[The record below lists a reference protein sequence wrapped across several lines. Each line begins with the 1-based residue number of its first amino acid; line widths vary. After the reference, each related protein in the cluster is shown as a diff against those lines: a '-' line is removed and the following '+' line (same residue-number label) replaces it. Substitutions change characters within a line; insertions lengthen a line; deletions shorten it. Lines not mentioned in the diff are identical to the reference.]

1 MNGKVVFADYR
12 PHPKDRLK
20 EMADFNP
27 NVVTGLGS
35 GMDTK
40 NIIKQMIEVEKKKIE
55 PIQKRQEEKTLEL
68 AAWKQVKTHLDTVKG
83 TSDVLSK
90 KSMWEGKIVTSSN
103 PDIVEAVATAGAKP
117 GKHTLVV
124 DKLALNHQIASQ
136 GFAEKDIQIGTG
148 RVTVTTGVDGENT
161 ETIVI
166 DETNNTLQGFADAI
180 GDREMGVSADIIKT
194 GSKDRPY
201 QIVLTSDKT
210 GFEGEIKV
218 EVVLEGEDE
227 SPSFDPFYSQPGAW
241 KGIDKSGEAAAAK
254 AAAGPSGLGASTA
267 IPVLG
272 GTYGGEEPI
281 ELEFTVVNTGVV
293 GTSESLRIRWEDN
306 LGRQGYLDLGSFNYT
321 PGDPSPVVDGITMSM
336 GVGEVLVNDTFNS
349 RAKPQ
354 ESDLFWWKDETQRA
368 PAITQPK
375 TWGKQATEG
384 APVITGEM
392 DTGEDDVFTLKVIG
406 SGQVGAGED
415 LKIEYTSENGL
426 KGTAF
431 VGAGYKPGTPLSLGH
446 GLSIEVKPGLLNDG
460 AFSTFEYQA
469 GSTENLW
476 WLPDDE
482 RIEGNIIKNVTNWVQ
497 PEVEDEDELVTT
509 SAGGLSDQSK
519 PKGPRVSTAGKEI
532 VGTYDSF
539 ESKVY
544 TFTALG
550 NGAPGVTKNLEMKW
564 EDNMGGSG
572 VLAIGGDDYESG
584 KPIAFDSGLSLVLGE
599 GEMFETDSFTFRTFS
614 PVIQPPQDAE
624 VRLGATELGGGLLIT
639 NPTNTL
645 DAVIDGV
652 KLNLISTDDKPITI
666 SIKGDTEK
674 AVTTIAEFV
683 ASYNEMLSYF
693 REVTKYDK
701 ESDAAGPL
709 QGDRNLPKI
718 QAETTNIFI
727 DTVFG
732 LSTDSNQLI
741 TVGLKLGDNGLIV
754 VDEDKLRN
762 ATEDNLGRVANLFR
776 SFGEVDNTGIS
787 YLSSTKETQIS
798 GETPYAI
805 DITSAAT
812 KGFYTTKEQ
821 MNPQPIVIN
830 EDNEGI
836 YLAVNGRESEVLTI
850 PQGTYDMQTLAREIQ
865 KLVIDDKFLS
875 KMKIIITEDKGQMTI
890 RSNMTGARSAVVVRP
905 ANPSLAMTHP
915 LADGVSRS
923 GTDVVGTIDGV
934 QMEGTGQI
942 LSGPEGS
949 KYEGLKLFVSLTDT
963 QIGDEVEGHMTFTK
977 GVGTKVTE
985 YIEEVMDSESGSLGV
1000 YTKNVEEQLAG
1011 YDTEIKTLEER
1022 LGAKREKLQM
1032 KFAKMESKLGQLK
1045 SEQKYLSAELSKM

>member
-1 MNGKVVFADYR
+1 
-12 PHPKDRLK
+12 
-20 EMADFNP
+20 MADFNP

-40 NIIKQMIEVEKKKIE
+40 AIIKTMIEVEQKKIE
-55 PIQKRQEEKTLEL
+55 PVKKRQEEKTLEL
-68 AAWKQVKTHLDTVKG
+68 AAWKQVKTHLETVKG
-83 TSDVLSK
+83 TSEVLSK
-90 KSMWEGKIVTSSN
+90 KSMWEGKIVSSSN
-103 PDIVEAVATAGAKP
+103 PDVVDAVATAGAKP

-136 GFAEKDIQIGTG
+136 GFEDKDVQVGTG

-218 EVVLEGEDE
+218 EVALEGDDE

-241 KGIDKSGEAAAAK
+241 KGIKKQDEAAAAAAK
-254 AAAGPSGLGASTA
+254 AGPTGLGASTA

-272 GTYGGEEPI
+272 GTYQGEDPI

-306 LGRQGYLDLGSFNYT
+306 QDRQGYLDLGSFNYT
-321 PGDPSPVVDGITMSM
+321 PGDPIPVVDGITMAM

-349 RAKPQ
+349 NAKPQ
-354 ESDLFWWKDETQRA
+354 ESDLFWWKDEMQRA

-384 APVITGEM
+384 APVITGEL
-392 DTGEDDVFTLKVIG
+392 DTGEDDSFTLKVVG
-406 SGQVGAGED
+406 SGQVGAAEN
-415 LKIEYTSENGL
+415 LQIEYTSENGL

-431 VGAGYKPGTPLSLGH
+431 VGSGYKPGTPLSLGH
-446 GLSIEVKPGLLNDG
+446 GLAIEVKPGLLNDG
-460 AFSTFEYQA
+460 AFSTFAYQA

-476 WLPDDE
+476 WLDDDE
-482 RIEGNIIKNVTNWVQ
+482 RNEGNLVKDITNWVQ
-497 PEVEDEDELVTT
+497 PEVDEEDDLVTT
-509 SAGGLSDQSK
+509 SAGGLSEQSK
-519 PKGPRVSTAGKEI
+519 PKGPRVSTAAKEI
-532 VGTYDSF
+532 VGSYDNF

-550 NGAPGVTKNLEMKW
+550 NGAPGVTKNLELKW
-564 EDNMGGSG
+564 EDNMGNNG
-572 VLAIGGDDYESG
+572 VLSIGGDEYEAG
-584 KPIAFDSGLSLVLGE
+584 KPVAFDSGLSLVLGE
-599 GEMFETDSFTFRTFS
+599 GEMFESDSFTFRTFS

-645 DAVIDGV
+645 DDVIDGV
-652 KLNLISTDDKPITI
+652 KLNLISTSEKPVTI

-674 AVTTIAEFV
+674 AVTTVAEFV
-683 ASYNEMLSYF
+683 TSYNEMLAYF
-693 REVTKYDK
+693 RDATKYDK
-701 ESDAAGPL
+701 ETDTAGPL

-718 QAETTNIFI
+718 QSETANIFI

-741 TVGLKLGDNGLIV
+741 TVGLKLGDDGLIK

-762 ATEDNLGRVANLFR
+762 ATEDDLGKVANLFR
-776 SFGEVDNTGIS
+776 SFGQVDNTGIS
-787 YLSSTKETQIS
+787 YLSSTKDTQIS

-812 KGFYTTKEQ
+812 RGFYTTKEQ
-821 MNPQPIVIN
+821 MNPQPIVIT
-830 EDNEGI
+830 EANEGI
-836 YLAVNGRESEVLTI
+836 YLSVNGRESEVMKI
-850 PQGTYDMQTLAREIQ
+850 PQGTYDMQTLSREIQ

-875 KMKIIITEDKGQMTI
+875 KMKIVITEDGGQMTI
-890 RSNMTGARSAVVVRP
+890 RSNMTGARSSVVVRP

-915 LADGVSRS
+915 LAGGVNKV
-923 GTDVVGTIDGV
+923 GDDVVGSIDGV
-934 QMEGTGQI
+934 QMDGTGQI
-942 LSGPEGS
+942 LSGPEGT
-949 KYEGLKLFVSLTDT
+949 KYDGLKLFISLTET

-985 YIEEVMDSESGSLGV
+985 YIEEVMDTSSGSLGV

-1032 KFAKMESKLGQLK
+1032 KFAKMESQLGQLK
-1045 SEQKYLSAELSKM
+1045 SEQKYLSAELSKL